1 MTPDE
6 DAGSL
11 LLIRAELLTMRST
24 KELSGNMAMPGLRFF
39 GIVPAL
45 QPAIPFG
52 SYQFTMLISGGGPT
66 SLVELHEWT

>member
-1 MTPDE
+1 
-6 DAGSL
+6 
-11 LLIRAELLTMRST
+11 MRST

>member
-1 MTPDE
+1 
-6 DAGSL
+6 
-11 LLIRAELLTMRST
+11 
-24 KELSGNMAMPGLRFF
+24 MAMPGLRLF

-52 SYQFTMLISGGGPT
+52 TYQFTMLISRGVGPT